1 MTTLAGVPLYEED
14 HSSIFWWLA
23 ATWFVARQV
32 CSTWVVKRPTLLSTH
47 SFCSI
52 MLQNKLYVFVAR
64 FIVPWAITSAEASLC
79 CREAGETEK
88 DGARGTM
95 EKKPLPSSH
104 HPPARFLFFHYCYF
118 YWDTLYPSEASAEE
132 SVPWVNNAF
141 TLITCLNRG
150 AFRLRMCCTERL
162 L

>member
-1 MTTLAGVPLYEED
+1 MAKFPLHEED

-32 CSTWVVKRPTLLSTH
+32 CSTWVVKRSTLFSTH
-47 SFCSI
+47 SFCTI
-52 MLQNKLYVFVAR
+52 MLQNKLHVFVAS
-64 FIVPWAITSAEASLC
+64 FTVLWAFYSAEVSLC

-95 EKKPLPSSH
+95 EKKKPLPSSH
-104 HPPARFLFFHYCYF
+104 RPPARFLFFDYCYF

-150 AFRLRMCCTERL
+150 AFCLRMCCTERL